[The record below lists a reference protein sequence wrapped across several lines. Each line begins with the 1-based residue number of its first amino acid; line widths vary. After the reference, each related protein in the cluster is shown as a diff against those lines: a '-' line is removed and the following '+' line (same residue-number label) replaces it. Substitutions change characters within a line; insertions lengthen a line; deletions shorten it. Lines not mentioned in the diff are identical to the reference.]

1 MLRKLKPEAAFA
13 LGALNS
19 IDPSNSCVQ
28 TLVLC
33 PTRELANQVTQ
44 EIRSLARKIPNVR
57 VLTLC
62 GGTPTGPQTSSL
74 ERGAHVVVGTPGRT
88 LKHLTKETLKL
99 DFVQTVVLDEADRM
113 LDMGFT
119 EEIEAILDYL
129 PRKRQT
135 LLFSA
140 TYPDAIAEISERVQD
155 RPVSVDVT
163 DMETPAEIEQYWSSV
178 EHETRLESLLDA
190 LDHWAG
196 TLNIVFC
203 NTKLDCA
210 EITNYL
216 QSENIAALAMH
227 GDLEQF
233 ERTETLIQFSNQSA
247 TVLIATDVAA
257 RGLDIGKVDV
267 VFNYE
272 LPNQPEVYLHRIGR
286 TGRAGRKGRSISLV
300 TDKEHRR
307 LKEIKETLHYKNIQ
321 KFDLNR
327 VAERSSDLLPPMTTI
342 EVSGGRRHKLR
353 PGDFLGA
360 ITATKEISGTAV
372 GKIDVLEKK
381 TFIAINEANHTKA
394 VRILNKVPIKG
405 KTFRARSISF
415 RQCKPKPM

>member
-1 MLRKLKPEAAFA
+1 
-13 LGALNS
+13 
-19 IDPSNSCVQ
+19 
-28 TLVLC
+28 
-33 PTRELANQVTQ
+33 
-44 EIRSLARKIPNVR
+44 
-57 VLTLC
+57 
-62 GGTPTGPQTSSL
+62 
-74 ERGAHVVVGTPGRT
+74 
-88 LKHLTKETLKL
+88 
-99 DFVQTVVLDEADRM
+99 
-113 LDMGFT
+113 
-119 EEIEAILDYL
+119 
-129 PRKRQT
+129 
-135 LLFSA
+135 
-140 TYPDAIAEISERVQD
+140 
-155 RPVSVDVT
+155 
-163 DMETPAEIEQYWSSV
+163 METPAEIEQYWSSV

-247 TVLIATDVAA
+247 TVLVATDVAA

-307 LKEIKETLHYKNIQ
+307 
-321 KFDLNR
+321 F
-327 VAERSSDLLPPMTTI
+327 
-342 EVSGGRRHKLR
+342 
-353 PGDFLGA
+353 
-360 ITATKEISGTAV
+360 
-372 GKIDVLEKK
+372 
-381 TFIAINEANHTKA
+381 
-394 VRILNKVPIKG
+394 RI
-405 KTFRARSISF
+405 
-415 RQCKPKPM
+415 